1 MNKLA
6 AFFLLL
12 VSLPCE
18 SVEIG
23 GGDVPLWERCYELVE
38 LNRNV
43 GGMFTT
49 SLKESAYAGSCSGTL
64 KTLSVM
70 SAYTDYRCEISDTL
84 ASANVVV
91 KWKVETVDEALIRL
105 CRWDP

>member
-1 MNKLA
+1 MNKLT

-12 VSLPCE
+12 LSTPCI
-18 SVEIG
+18 SAEITD
-23 GGDVPLWERCYELVE
+23 GDVPLWERCYELVE
-38 LNRNV
+38 LDNNV

-64 KTLSVM
+64 KTLSLM
-70 SAYTDYRCEISDTL
+70 SAYTDYRCELSDTL
-84 ASANVVV
+84 ASANLVVSQ
-91 KWKVETVDEALIRL
+91 KVETVGEALNLL

>member
-1 MNKLA
+1 MNKLTA
-6 AFFLLL
+6 LFLLL
-12 VSLPCE
+12 VSLPGV
-18 SVEIG
+18 SAEIG
-23 GGDVPLWERCYELVE
+23 GSDVPLWERCYELVE
-38 LNRNV
+38 LDNNV

-64 KTLSVM
+64 KTLSLM

-84 ASANVVV
+84 ESATEVVNR
-91 KWKVETVDEALIRL
+91 KVATVGEALNLL

>member
-1 MNKLA
+1 MNKLT

-18 SVEIG
+18 SAEIG

-38 LNRNV
+38 LDNNV

-64 KTLSVM
+64 KTLSLM
-70 SAYTDYRCEISDTL
+70 SAYTDYRCELSDTL

-91 KWKVETVDEALIRL
+91 RRKVETVGEALNLL